1 MKVHDLV
8 SFLNRLPSDYWDA
21 ELLIEN
27 KSEKEHVCGYWV
39 FPEENLVYLICKSK

>member
-8 SFLNRLPSDYWDA
+8 SFLNSLPLDYWDA

-27 KSEKEHVCGYWV
+27 KSEKEHVYGYGV
-39 FPEENLVYLICKSK
+39 STEENLVYLICKSK